1 MDEQKK
7 PYHYRKRKSGRTS
20 QGKIYADHQGACG
33 IFQHWVSA
41 VETEDGLISAVQK
54 IYQIID
60 DIVLEKEASQFKTD
74 LQIGTKYYRAR
85 VIDLIDDNSLEK
97 GIGKT
102 LDGKFSGYN
111 DVNLREPVLGISG
124 EGRNIWNEHGS
135 AFFRN

>member
-1 MDEQKK
+1 MLTIKASVE
-7 PYHYRKRKSGRTS
+7 Y
-20 QGKIYADHQGACG
+20 
-33 IFQHWVSA
+33 FNWVSA

-74 LQIGTKYYRAR
+74 LQIGTKYYRTT
-85 VIDLIDDNSLEK
+85 VIDPIDNNSLEK

-111 DVNLREPVLGISG
+111 GVNSREPVLGISG
-124 EGRNIWNEHGS
+124 EGRNIWNEHGN